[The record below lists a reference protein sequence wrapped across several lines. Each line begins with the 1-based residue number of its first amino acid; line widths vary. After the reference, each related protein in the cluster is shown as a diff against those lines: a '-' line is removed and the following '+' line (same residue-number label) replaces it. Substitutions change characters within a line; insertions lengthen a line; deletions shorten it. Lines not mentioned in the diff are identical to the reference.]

1 MRYIAIVLIICSFS
15 SFGQIYQ
22 DSDNSKLE
30 ILLGS
35 SVTTNQLSFTVSY
48 SDRLSTTY
56 LRGKIYAG
64 KTNNTTPV
72 NILPVFASGV
82 DYRLIDEINVRNED
96 VVSADVTLR
105 TKINNVYVGYI
116 LVTLDVGDM
125 LQYSNGIGWKVF
137 TKTGQLKTGSGGGSG
152 TVTSIATNTGSGITG
167 GTITS
172 TGTLAIDTSVVST
185 KNYVNAKFAQTGSG
199 TVTSVAT
206 DATLTGG
213 TITTSGTLKVDTT
226 VVSTKANVT
235 GLLLAKANQSALND
249 SVTTLRN
256 IRKQDTSYFALNAT
270 RDSLVYTKVINGTL
284 YRTPVRDSTGGG
296 GAALSGLTAATAT
309 NTINNTN
316 NKQRWQWNIIGA
328 DTAFVL
334 ESVSTTASSSLQ
346 NVFTVK
352 LSGANATSGQT
363 TKAGVFSNT
372 HTGSTSTNVAL
383 ELTASGANTNT
394 ALNITAGDI
403 QLVSNGWINFLS
415 NTQRIGSLV
424 GVLQY
429 HAGSSQHFM
438 ISTNTT
444 PLTIAGSTAGGYFS
458 VSRVATG
465 SYSLIFNGDYAGGN
479 YRGELTYSNVIKTA
493 NGILD
498 ICANTGQ
505 AGSFGSFTPNVIASF
520 KPTGVLNIKPIT
532 ATAASAITPAEG
544 DIVFVSTTNA
554 TFTSIGIWGY
564 QNGAWIKI

>member
-64 KTNNTTPV
+64 KTSNTTPV

-185 KNYVNAKFAQTGSG
+185 KNYVNAKFAQSGTG

-226 VVSTKANVT
+226 VISTKANVT
-235 GLLLAKANQSALND
+235 GLLLAKASQSALND
-249 SVTTLRN
+249 SVNTLRN

-296 GAALSGLTAATAT
+296 GASQTLSISGDTLSISGGNSVVLPVYVQTARVDSTTSSATPTINTDNVDTYKLTAQAADITSFTTNLSGTPTDDQILHIVIIGTAARAITWGAKFESSTVTLPTTTVSTNRLDVYFIWNTAT
-309 NTINNTN
+309 S
-316 NKQRWQWNIIGA
+316 KWRCG
-328 DTAFVL
+328 
-334 ESVSTTASSSLQ
+334 
-346 NVFTVK
+346 
-352 LSGANATSGQT
+352 
-363 TKAGVFSNT
+363 GV
-372 HTGSTSTNVAL
+372 
-383 ELTASGANTNT
+383 
-394 ALNITAGDI
+394 
-403 QLVSNGWINFLS
+403 W
-415 NTQRIGSLV
+415 
-424 GVLQY
+424 
-429 HAGSSQHFM
+429 
-438 ISTNTT
+438 
-444 PLTIAGSTAGGYFS
+444 
-458 VSRVATG
+458 
-465 SYSLIFNGDYAGGN
+465 
-479 YRGELTYSNVIKTA
+479 
-493 NGILD
+493 
-498 ICANTGQ
+498 
-505 AGSFGSFTPNVIASF
+505 
-520 KPTGVLNIKPIT
+520 
-532 ATAASAITPAEG
+532 
-544 DIVFVSTTNA
+544 
-554 TFTSIGIWGY
+554 
-564 QNGAWIKI
+564 

>member
-1 MRYIAIVLIICSFS
+1 MKKAIITILFLVTFYGFS
-15 SFGQIYQ
+15 QSYLAKSVNGVNA
-22 DSDNSKLE
+22 NSTGD
-30 ILLGS
+30 ITIS
-35 SVTTNQLSFTVSY
+35 SVGRNVDT
-48 SDRLSTTY
+48 
-56 LRGKIYAG
+56 IY
-64 KTNNTTPV
+64 KNTAKDS
-72 NILPVFASGV
+72 I
-82 DYRLIDEINVRNED
+82 
-96 VVSADVTLR
+96 
-105 TKINNVYVGYI
+105 
-116 LVTLDVGDM
+116 
-125 LQYSNGIGWKVF
+125 VF
-137 TKTGQLKTGSGGGSG
+137 TISGIRYAVKDSIGGGS
-152 TVTSIATNTGSGITG
+152 SLSGIT
-167 GTITS
+167 S
-172 TGTLAIDTSVVST
+172 
-185 KNYVNAKFAQTGSG
+185 
-199 TVTSVAT
+199 
-206 DATLTGG
+206 
-213 TITTSGTLKVDTT
+213 
-226 VVSTKANVT
+226 
-235 GLLLAKANQSALND
+235 
-249 SVTTLRN
+249 
-256 IRKQDTSYFALNAT
+256 
-270 RDSLVYTKVINGTL
+270 
-284 YRTPVRDSTGGG
+284 
-296 GAALSGLTAATAT
+296 ATAT

-316 NKQRWQWNIIGA
+316 NKQRWQWNTIGA

-372 HTGSTSTNVAL
+372 HTGSTSKNVAL

-415 NTQRIGSLV
+415 NTQKIGSLV

-438 ISTNTT
+438 VSTNTT

-465 SYSLIFNGDYAGGN
+465 SHSLIFNGDYAGGN

-505 AGSFGSFTPNVIASF
+505 AGSFGSFTPNVVASF

-544 DIVFVSTTNA
+544 DIVFVSTTDA
-554 TFTSIGIWGY
+554 TFTSIGLWGY